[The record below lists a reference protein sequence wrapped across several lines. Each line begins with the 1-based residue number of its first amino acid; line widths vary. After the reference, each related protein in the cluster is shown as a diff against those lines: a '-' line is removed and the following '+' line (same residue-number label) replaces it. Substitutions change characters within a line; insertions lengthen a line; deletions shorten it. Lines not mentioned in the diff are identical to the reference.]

1 MKGFLKTF
9 FAAFVALFVFL
20 LVVLFIG
27 IWLIGRASSE
37 DKPAVGSNGVLVV
50 DLATPYADK
59 SKDNTVN
66 SILGDEPSVLPGLY
80 DVIRMIQ
87 YAKSDSSIR
96 GLYIKA
102 DYNNNSFAATEEL
115 RLAITDFKQSKKFV
129 VAYGD
134 VITQGAYSVA
144 TVADKIYC
152 NPKGGVEWRGYAT
165 SLLFMKGL
173 LDRLEVQPEVFYAG
187 KFKSA
192 TEPFRYT
199 QMSDANRLQT
209 SVWMSDLYGHFLQ
222 RVAENR
228 KTDTATLHGL
238 ATKNL
243 VRRAEDALQYKLV
256 DGLKYD
262 DEVKAEL
269 FKLMGIK
276 ETEKVNFVSL
286 NKYFKAADFR
296 EVDGEKIAV
305 IYAEGEIVDGKGE
318 DGQIGSTTFKNLV
331 RKARF
336 DKNIKAIV
344 VRVNSPGGSA
354 LASEVIWRE
363 ISVARQSKPVV
374 ISMGDVAASGGYYM
388 SCNGDSIYADATTIT
403 GSIGVFSLAFNVSS
417 FFKNKLGLT
426 FDGVK
431 TAPSAD
437 MEFGVRPLTEIEKTL
452 MQNDVDSIYYT
463 FKSRVAEGRKKS
475 IDYIDSIAQGRVWTG
490 SRALELGLVDR
501 IGNLKDAI
509 ACAARMGK
517 LKEYH
522 IKEYPERK
530 SFLEQLMSGSSEKA
544 LKAKMMT
551 EEIGAEEYNLLQKMK
566 KIKTWGDAPQ
576 ARLPFEYTTN

>member
-9 FAAFVALFVFL
+9 FAAFVALAVFL

-50 DLATPYADK
+50 DLATLYADK

-66 SILGDEPSVLPGLY
+66 SILGDEPSTLPGLY
-80 DVIRMIQ
+80 DVVRMIQ
-87 YAKSDSSIR
+87 YAKGDSSIK
-96 GLYIKA
+96 GIYIKA
-102 DYNNNSFAATEEL
+102 DYNHNSFAATEEL
-115 RLAITDFKQSKKFV
+115 RLALTDFKQSKKFV

-152 NPKGGVEWRGYAT
+152 NPKGGLEWKGYAT

-173 LDRLEVQPEVFYAG
+173 LDRLEIQPEIFYAG

-209 SVWMSDLYGHFLQ
+209 SVWMNDLYNHFLQ

-228 KTDTATLHGL
+228 KTDTASLHAL
-238 ATKNL
+238 AINNTI
-243 VRRAEDALQYKLV
+243 RRAEDALQYKLV

-262 DEVKAEL
+262 DEVKSEL
-269 FKLMGIK
+269 FKLMDIK

-296 EVDGEKIAV
+296 DADGDKIAV
-305 IYAEGEIVDGKGE
+305 VYAEGDIVDGKGE
-318 DGQIGSTTFKNLV
+318 DGQIGSTTFKNLI
-331 RKARF
+331 RKVRF

-344 VRVNSPGGSA
+344 LRINSPGGSA

-363 ISVARQSKPVV
+363 VSMARKTKPVIV
-374 ISMGDVAASGGYYM
+374 SMGDVAASGGYYIA
-388 SCNGDSIYADATTIT
+388 CNGDSIYADATTIT
-403 GSIGVFSLAFNVSS
+403 GSIGVFSLAFNAST
-417 FFKNKLGLT
+417 FFKNKLGIT

-437 MEFGVRPLTEIEKTL
+437 MEFGVRPLTEMEKTL
-452 MQNDVDSIYYT
+452 MQNDVDSIYYS
-463 FKSRVAEGRKKS
+463 FKSRVAEGRKKTFS
-475 IDYIDSIAQGRVWTG
+475 YVDSIAQGRVWTG
-490 SRALELGLVDR
+490 SRALEIGLVDK

-509 ACAARMGK
+509 ACAARMSK

-530 SFLEQLMSGSSEKA
+530 SFLEQLMSGSSEKS

-551 EEIGAEEYNLLQKMK
+551 EEIGAEQYKLLQQMK
-566 KIKTWGDAPQ
+566 KVKTWADVPQ
-576 ARLPFEYTTN
+576 TRLPFEYTTN